1 MYSCSRGVFAP
12 RVLARC
18 TKSQPF
24 PKATGPVRPAK
35 RLPIAVVA
43 SPQYAIAQLGSS
55 CATAANVFAASPNE
69 NECSIA
75 TASSNGCWT
84 LAWQETGKCTSPHC
98 PAALAGRVGRAA
110 ADANRP
116 AIRAVYRTLR
126 FGFMVE
132 LLRG

>member
-1 MYSCSRGVFAP
+1 
-12 RVLARC
+12 ARC

-24 PKATGPVRPAK
+24 PKAAGPVRPAK

-43 SPQYAIAQLGSS
+43 SPQYVIAQLGSS

-98 PAALAGRVGRAA
+98 PAALAWRVCTT
-110 ADANRP
+110 ADDTNRP
-116 AIRAVYRTLR
+116 ALRAAYPTRPN
-126 FGFMVE
+126 GFM
-132 LLRG
+132 G